1 MKKIILLLLSFSI
14 SFRLSS
20 DISIE
25 NINYRISGS
34 GDLRSMIK
42 LFHPVLSESM
52 NIFDEFNC
60 RKENYT
66 IVFAANAD
74 EFYRLTKLN
83 AQTAGAWNINNKT
96 FYFQNPI
103 SLKKKGILENTVKH
117 ETAHALIDSLYPQA
131 SVFNKEAFALAVSSP
146 MYMQKGA
153 FPSSTLSETESRFS
167 NALLKRKGINH
178 FYTLAL
184 EWGSYNFSRKNKLF
198 PGYEK
203 SRLENIW
210 KEFISRKR

>member
-1 MKKIILLLLSFSI
+1 MKKIFLSALLFSI
-14 SFRLSS
+14 SIHLSS
-20 DISIE
+20 EISVE
-25 NINYRISGS
+25 NITYRISGT
-34 GDLRSMIK
+34 GDLRSLIK
-42 LFHPVLSESM
+42 LFHPIFSESM

-66 IVFAANAD
+66 IVFSANAD

-83 AQTAGAWNINNKT
+83 VQTAGAWNINNKT
-96 FYFQNPI
+96 FYFQNPH
-103 SLKKKGILENTVKH
+103 SLKKKGILENTVRH

-153 FPSSTLSETESRFS
+153 FPSSTLSETEMRFS

-184 EWGSYNFSRKNKLF
+184 EWGSYNFSRNNKLF

-210 KEFISRKR
+210 KEFISQKR

>member
-1 MKKIILLLLSFSI
+1 MKKIILSALMFFIYTNLSA
-14 SFRLSS
+14 

-25 NINYRISGS
+25 NLTYQISGS

-42 LFHPVLSESM
+42 LFHPVFSESM

-66 IVFAANAD
+66 VVFAANSD

-83 AQTAGAWNINNKT
+83 SQTAGAWNINNKT
-96 FYFQNPI
+96 FYFQNPF
-103 SLKKKGILENTVKH
+103 SLKKKGILENTVRH
-117 ETAHALIDSLYPQA
+117 ETAHSLIDSLCPHA
-131 SVFNKEAFALAVSSP
+131 SDFNKEAFSLAVSSP

-153 FPSSTLSETESRFS
+153 FPSSTLSETERRFS
-167 NALLKRKGINH
+167 NALLKRKGIHH

-210 KEFISRKR
+210 KEFISRKK

>member
-1 MKKIILLLLSFSI
+1 MKKIILSALLFLISI
-14 SFRLSS
+14 HLSS
-20 DISIE
+20 EISVE
-25 NINYRISGS
+25 NITYRISGT

-42 LFHPVLSESM
+42 LFHPVFSESM

-66 IVFAANAD
+66 VVFSANAD

-83 AQTAGAWNINNKT
+83 SQTAGAWNLNNKT
-96 FYFQNPI
+96 FYFQNPH

-153 FPSSTLSETESRFS
+153 FPSSTLSETEMRFS

>member
-1 MKKIILLLLSFSI
+1 MRKIILSALLFSI
-14 SFRLSS
+14 SINLSS
-20 DISIE
+20 EISVE
-25 NINYRISGS
+25 NITYRISGS

-42 LFHPVLSESM
+42 IFHPVFSESM

-66 IVFAANAD
+66 IVLAANAD
-74 EFYRLTKLN
+74 EFYGLTKLN
-83 AQTAGAWNINNKT
+83 KETAGAWNMNNKT
-96 FYFQNPI
+96 FYFQNPH
-103 SLKKKGILENTVKH
+103 SLKKKGILENTVRH

-153 FPSSTLSETESRFS
+153 FPSSTLSETEKRFS
-167 NALLKRKGINH
+167 NALLKGKGIKH

-210 KEFISRKR
+210 KEFISRRR